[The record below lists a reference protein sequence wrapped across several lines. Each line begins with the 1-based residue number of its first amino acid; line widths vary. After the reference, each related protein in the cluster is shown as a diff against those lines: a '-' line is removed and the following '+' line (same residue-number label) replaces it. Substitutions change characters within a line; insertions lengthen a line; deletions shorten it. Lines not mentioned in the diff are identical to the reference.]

1 MKKFDIPTI
10 EIAKFDSADVVTT
23 SGEFTKE
30 TGGQTYDDAV
40 NQLTTKS
47 VDAANIM
54 TFTF

>member
-1 MKKFDIPTI
+1 MKKFDIPTM